1 MKNTFAGLNE
11 EDGNERDQR
20 QQVAGAAKFKVF
32 ADVCRECTNN
42 LDMPREELHSFS
54 KCPNKQRTE
63 KKGSGRN
70 GAWQKRECNN
80 EATNEQ
86 ETYEDLT
93 EQDRQSIQSYMES
106 QRGVHLPQ

>member
-1 MKNTFAGLNE
+1 LKKTFAGSNE

-42 LDMPREELHSFS
+42 FDMLREELQSFP
-54 KCPNKQRTE
+54 KCPNKQRPE
-63 KKGSGRN
+63 KKGTRRK
-70 GAWQKRECNN
+70 GAWQKRECDN

-86 ETYEDLT
+86 KTYGDLT
-93 EQDRQSIQSYMES
+93 EQDRQSIQSFTKS